1 MLMISMRIPDHTD
14 RIIHQMKLA
23 ENITR
28 ITIQPPDKKNSYF
41 HRPQVMEDSAGRFF
55 FSQTSLLMAG
65 ESHQQL
71 SAQRASLRIWVPRQ
85 LNHLENFPVRE
96 SPDLVASVVTRS
108 ECKPIRL
115 STKENPDE
123 RYTKRPA
130 HVLMRVFGAY
140 CQLLLSRLGSQLS
153 LICYFAIN
161 ALDKLFIVQRIVCG
175 LINFFWPPYLR
186 VSIGFFVRVKC
197 TFLVE

>member
-1 MLMISMRIPDHTD
+1 
-14 RIIHQMKLA
+14 
-23 ENITR
+23 
-28 ITIQPPDKKNSYF
+28 
-41 HRPQVMEDSAGRFF
+41 MEDSAGRFFF

-123 RYTKRPA
+123 HYTKRPA

-175 LINFFWPPYLR
+175 LIIFFWPPYLR

>member
-1 MLMISMRIPDHTD
+1 
-14 RIIHQMKLA
+14 
-23 ENITR
+23 
-28 ITIQPPDKKNSYF
+28 
-41 HRPQVMEDSAGRFF
+41 MEDSAGRFF

-175 LINFFWPPYLR
+175 LIIFFGRLTYEYR
-186 VSIGFFVRVKC
+186 SV
-197 TFLVE
+197 FLFE